1 MDLATAFSITVARR
15 PEALAVVDGERRCN
29 FREWQAESARVAGG
43 LARLGLRAGD
53 HLLVVLKN
61 RYENTTIY
69 WACHML
75 GVIYTP
81 LNWRAGAADVVYC
94 LADAEARAV
103 AFEGAS
109 AAAVRQALATA
120 GLNTLPR
127 VAVAD
132 ASCEA
137 GEHAYAELA
146 SGAALGKPA
155 QVDEHASCMMLYT
168 SGTTG
173 RPKGV
178 PRSHRNELS
187 AAVSQIAH
195 NRYLFGDS
203 ALGVM
208 PLYHTMGVRVL
219 LAAALLNGKFVCV
232 PTYDTERALRLVQ
245 DERISTMFLVPTLYY
260 DMLHHPAFGT
270 FDLRSL
276 ARIGYAGMNMT
287 QALSEACLAAF
298 APQLFV
304 NYYGTSEVYTLAF
317 CDHVDAKPGCAG
329 RPGLN
334 QAIRV
339 VRPDPGGEA
348 GPEDRVKP
356 GEPGEIIASLA
367 SPEAF
372 AGYWKRPEA
381 NAKALRSGWY
391 FTGDL
396 GRQDEDGELYVIG
409 RVDDM
414 VITGGENV
422 YPEEVENLLS
432 RCPLVGYAA
441 VVGMPDERWGQKL
454 VAFIEAAGEG
464 ANAERLDA
472 YLREAGLA
480 NFKRPKEYVLV
491 ERIPRSPVGKLL
503 RRELRAGNYKRLDQ
517 EH

>member
-15 PEALAVVDGERRCN
+15 PDAVALVDGERRLS
-29 FREWQAESARVAGG
+29 FRQWHTESARIAGG
-43 LARLGLRAGD
+43 LGRLGLRAGD

-61 RYENTTIY
+61 RCENTTLY

-75 GVIYTP
+75 GIVYTP
-81 LNWRAGAADVVYC
+81 LNWRAGAADIAFC

-109 AAAVRQALATA
+109 APAVREALAGGGPEA
-120 GLNTLPR
+120 LPR
-127 VAVAD
+127 VVLGDVKAEPGD
-132 ASCEA
+132 S
-137 GEHAYAELA
+137 AYAQLVA
-146 SGAALGKPA
+146 GAALERPLPA
-155 QVDEHASCMMLYT
+155 DEHAICMMLYT

-178 PRSHRNELS
+178 PRSHRNELA

-219 LAAALLNGKFVCV
+219 LATALLNGKFVCV
-232 PTYDTERALRLVQ
+232 PTYDTELALRLIQ
-245 DERISTMFLVPTLYY
+245 DERLATMFLVPTLYY
-260 DMLHHPAFGT
+260 DMLHHPAFHA
-270 FDLRSL
+270 FDLASL
-276 ARIGYAGMNMT
+276 KRIGYAGMTMT
-287 QALSEACLAAF
+287 HALSEACLRELK
-298 APQLFV
+298 PQLFV
-304 NYYGTSEVYTLAF
+304 NYYGSSEVYTLSF

-339 VRPDPGGEA
+339 VVPDPAGGA
-348 GPEDRVKP
+348 GPDDLVKP

-372 AGYWKRPEA
+372 AGYWKRPDA

-432 RCPLVGYAA
+432 RCPLVGNAA
-441 VVGMPDERWGQKL
+441 VIGMPDERWGQRL
-454 VAFIEAAGEG
+454 VAFIEPAAEG
-464 ANAERLDA
+464 ASVEQLEAHVRA
-472 YLREAGLA
+472 AGLA
-480 NFKRPKEYVLV
+480 NFKRPKEYVLI
-491 ERIPRSPVGKLL
+491 ESIPRSPVGKIL
-503 RRELRAGNYKRLDQ
+503 RRELRAGNYKRLQ
-517 EH
+517 

>member
-1 MDLATAFSITVARR
+1 MDLATAFALTVARR
-15 PEALAVVDGERRCN
+15 PDAVAVVEGERRWSY
-29 FREWQAESARVAGG
+29 RQWQAESARLAGG
-43 LARLGLRAGD
+43 LARLGLGAGD

-61 RYENTTIY
+61 RRENTTLY

-75 GVIYTP
+75 GIVYTP
-81 LNWRAGAADVVYC
+81 LNWRAGAADIAFC
-94 LADAEARAV
+94 LADAQARAV

-109 AAAVRQALATA
+109 APAVREALAGG
-120 GLNTLPR
+120 GLDALPR
-127 VAVAD
+127 VALAD
-132 ASCEA
+132 VKCEP
-137 GEHAYAELA
+137 GDNTYAQLA
-146 SGAALGKPA
+146 AGAAFERPA
-155 QVDEHASCMMLYT
+155 AVDERAICMMLYT

-178 PRSHRNELS
+178 PRSHRNELA

-219 LAAALLNGKFVCV
+219 LATALLNGKFVCV
-232 PTYDTERALRLVQ
+232 PTYDTELALRLIQ
-245 DERISTMFLVPTLYY
+245 EERLTTMFLVPTLYY
-260 DMLHHPAFGT
+260 DMLRHPAFHA
-270 FDLRSL
+270 FDLGSL
-276 ARIGYAGMNMT
+276 ERIGYAGMNMT
-287 QALSEACLAAF
+287 HTLSEACLAEF
-298 APQLFV
+298 KPQLFV
-304 NYYGTSEVYTLAF
+304 NYYGTSEVYTLSF

-339 VRPDPGGEA
+339 VTPDPAGGA
-348 GPEDRVKP
+348 GPEDLVKP

-372 AGYWKRPEA
+372 AGYWKRPDA
-381 NAKALRSGWY
+381 DAKALRSGWY

-432 RCPLVGYAA
+432 RCPQVGSAA

-454 VAFIEAAGEG
+454 VAFIEPAAQG
-464 ANAERLDA
+464 ASVEQLEAHVRA
-472 YLREAGLA
+472 AGLA
-480 NFKRPKEYVLV
+480 NFKRPKQYVLI
-491 ERIPRSPVGKLL
+491 ESIPRSPVGKIL
-503 RRELRAGNYKRLDQ
+503 RRELRAGNYKKLQ
-517 EH
+517 

>member
-1 MDLATAFSITVARR
+1 MDLATAFALTVARR
-15 PEALAVVDGERRCN
+15 PNALALVDGERRAS
-29 FREWQAESARVAGG
+29 FGQWHAESARVAGG

-61 RYENTTIY
+61 RYENTLLY

-75 GVIYTP
+75 GLVYTP
-81 LNWRAGAADVVYC
+81 LNWRAGAADIGYC

-109 AAAVRQALATA
+109 APAVREALAA
-120 GLNTLPR
+120 GGLETLPR
-127 VAVAD
+127 LVLAD
-132 ASCEA
+132 VKREA
-137 GEHAYAELA
+137 GDSAFAELA
-146 SGAALGKPA
+146 AGAALSRSVPS
-155 QVDEHASCMMLYT
+155 DEHAACMMLYT

-219 LAAALLNGKFVCV
+219 LASALLNGKFVCV
-232 PTYDTERALRLVQ
+232 PTYDTELALRLVQ

-260 DMLHHPAFGT
+260 DMLRHPALHA
-270 FDLRSL
+270 FDLGSL
-276 ARIGYAGMNMT
+276 ARIGYAGMTMT
-287 QALSEACLAAF
+287 HALSEACLAELK
-298 APQLFV
+298 PQLFV
-304 NYYGTSEVYTLAF
+304 NYYGSSEVYTLSF

-339 VRPDPGGEA
+339 VEPDPAGGA
-348 GPEDRVKP
+348 GPETIVKP

-381 NAKALRSGWY
+381 DARALRRGWY

-422 YPEEVENLLS
+422 YPEEIENLLS
-432 RCPLVGYAA
+432 RCPLVGNAA
-441 VVGMPDERWGQKL
+441 VIGMPDERWGQRL
-454 VAFIEAAGEG
+454 VAFVEPAAAG
-464 ANAERLDA
+464 ASAEQLEAHVRA
-472 YLREAGLA
+472 AGLA
-480 NFKRPKEYVLV
+480 NFKRPKEYVFV
-491 ERIPRSPVGKLL
+491 ERIPRSPVGKIL
-503 RRELRAGNYKRLDQ
+503 RRELRAGNYKTLQ
-517 EH
+517 

>member
-1 MDLATAFSITVARR
+1 MNLATAFALAVARR
-15 PEALAVVDGERRCN
+15 PDAIAVVDGERRAS
-29 FREWQAESARVAGG
+29 FRQWQAESARLAGG
-43 LARLGLRAGD
+43 LARLGLHAGD

-61 RYENTTIY
+61 RYENTTLY

-75 GVIYTP
+75 GIVYTP
-81 LNWRAGAADVVYC
+81 LNWRAGAADIAFC
-94 LADAEARAV
+94 LADAEASAV
-103 AFEGAS
+103 VFEGAS
-109 AAAVRQALATA
+109 ASTVREALAGR
-120 GLNTLPR
+120 GLDALPR
-127 VAVAD
+127 VVLGDVKLEPGDHPYALLGAD
-132 ASCEA
+132 AA
-137 GEHAYAELA
+137 V
-146 SGAALGKPA
+146 KRP
-155 QVDEHASCMMLYT
+155 QPVDEQAICLLLYT

-232 PTYDTERALRLVQ
+232 PTYDTELALRLIQ
-245 DERISTMFLVPTLYY
+245 EERLTTMFLVPTLYY
-260 DMLHHPAFGT
+260 DMLQHPALRA
-270 FDLRSL
+270 FDLASL
-276 ARIGYAGMNMT
+276 KRIGYAGMNMT
-287 QALSEACLAAF
+287 HALSEACVAEF
-298 APQLFV
+298 RPQLFV
-304 NYYGTSEVYTLAF
+304 NYYGSSEVYTLSF

-339 VRPDPGGEA
+339 VQADPAGGA
-348 GPEDRVKP
+348 GPEDLVKP

-372 AGYWKRPEA
+372 AGYWKRPDA
-381 NAKALRSGWY
+381 DAKSLRSGWY

-432 RCPLVGYAA
+432 RCPQVGRAA
-441 VVGMPDERWGQKL
+441 VIGMPDERWGQKL
-454 VAFIEAAGEG
+454 VAFVEPAAAG
-464 ANAERLDA
+464 ANLAQLEA
-472 YLREAGLA
+472 YVRQAGLA
-480 NFKRPKEYVLV
+480 NFKRPKEYVFV
-491 ERIPRSPVGKLL
+491 ESIPRSPVGKIL
-503 RRELRAGNYKRLDQ
+503 RRELRAGNYKKLQ
-517 EH
+517 

>member
-1 MDLATAFSITVARR
+1 MDLATAFGLTVARR
-15 PEALAVVDGERRCN
+15 PGAVAVVDGGRRTS
-29 FREWQAESARVAGG
+29 FRQWQDESARLAGG

-61 RYENTTIY
+61 RYENTTLY

-75 GVIYTP
+75 GLVYTP
-81 LNWRAGAADVVYC
+81 LNWRAGAADIAFC
-94 LADAEARAV
+94 LGDAEARAV
-103 AFEGAS
+103 AFEAAS
-109 AAAVRQALATA
+109 APAVREALAGE
-120 GLNTLPR
+120 GLESLPR
-127 VAVAD
+127 LVLPD
-132 ASCEA
+132 ANREA
-137 GEHAYAELA
+137 GDRTYAELVA
-146 SGAALGKPA
+146 GAALARSEP
-155 QVDEHASCMMLYT
+155 VDERATCMMLYT

-195 NRYLFGDS
+195 NRYVFGDS

-232 PTYDTERALRLVQ
+232 PTYDTELAMRLVQ
-245 DERISTMFLVPTLYY
+245 DERITTMFLVPTLYY
-260 DMLHHPAFGT
+260 DMLRHPLFHS
-270 FDLRSL
+270 FDLGSL
-276 ARIGYAGMNMT
+276 ERIGYAGMTMT
-287 QALSEACLAAF
+287 HALSEACLAQF
-298 APQLFV
+298 KPQLFV
-304 NYYGTSEVYTLAF
+304 NYYGSSEVYTLSF
-317 CDHVDAKPGCAG
+317 CDHVEAKPGCAG

-339 VRPDPGGEA
+339 VEPDPAGGA
-348 GPEDRVKP
+348 GPDDLVKP

-372 AGYWKRPEA
+372 AGYWKRPDA

-396 GRQDEDGELYVIG
+396 GRQDEDGELFVIG

-432 RCPLVGYAA
+432 RCPLVGNAA
-441 VVGMPDERWGQKL
+441 VIGMPDERWGQKL
-454 VAFIEAAGEG
+454 VAFIEPAAAGASVEQIE
-464 ANAERLDA
+464 AHVRS
-472 YLREAGLA
+472 AGLA

-491 ERIPRSPVGKLL
+491 ERIPRSPVGKIL
-503 RRELRAGNYKRLDQ
+503 RRELRAGNFRKLQ
-517 EH
+517 

>member
-1 MDLATAFSITVARR
+1 MSMDLATAFALTVARR
-15 PEALAVVDGERRCN
+15 PDAPAIVDGARRAS
-29 FREWQAESARVAGG
+29 FREWQAESARLAGG

-61 RYENTTIY
+61 RYENTTLY

-75 GVIYTP
+75 GVAYTP
-81 LNWRAGAADVVYC
+81 LNWRAGAADIAFC

-109 AAAVRQALATA
+109 AAAVREALAKG
-120 GLNTLPR
+120 GLEALPR
-127 VAVAD
+127 VVLPD
-132 ASCEA
+132 AKREA
-137 GEHAYAELA
+137 GDHAYGELA
-146 SGAALGKPA
+146 AGAALDRPA
-155 QVDEHASCMMLYT
+155 PVEEHATCMMLYT

-178 PRSHRNELS
+178 PRSHRNEIS

-219 LAAALLNGKFVCV
+219 LATALLNGKFVCV
-232 PTYDTERALRLVQ
+232 PTYDTELAMRLVQ
-245 DERISTMFLVPTLYY
+245 DERLTTMFLVPTLYY
-260 DMLHHPAFGT
+260 DMLQHPAFGAL
-270 FDLRSL
+270 DLGSL

-287 QALSEACLAAF
+287 HALSEACLAAF
-298 APQLFV
+298 KPQLFV

-339 VRPDPGGEA
+339 VAPDPEGGA
-348 GPEDRVKP
+348 GPDDLVEP

-372 AGYWKRPEA
+372 AGYWKRPDA

-422 YPEEVENLLS
+422 YPEEIENLLS
-432 RCPLVGYAA
+432 RCPQVGHVA
-441 VVGMPDERWGQKL
+441 VVGIPDERWGQKL
-454 VAFIEAAGEG
+454 VAFIEPAAGG
-464 ANAERLDA
+464 ASAEQLDA
-472 YLREAGLA
+472 HVRAAGLA
-480 NFKRPKEYVLV
+480 NFKRPKEYVLI
-491 ERIPRSPVGKLL
+491 ESIPRSPVGKIL
-503 RRELRAGNYKRLDQ
+503 RRELRAGNYKKLQ
-517 EH
+517 

>member
-1 MDLATAFSITVARR
+1 MDLATAFSISVARR
-15 PEALAVVDGERRCN
+15 PDAIAVVEGERRRC
-29 FREWQAESARVAGG
+29 FRDWHAESARLAGS
-43 LARLGLRAGD
+43 LARLGLRPGD

-61 RYENTTIY
+61 RYENTALY
-69 WACHML
+69 WACQML
-75 GVIYTP
+75 GMVYTP
-81 LNWRAGAADVVYC
+81 LNWRARAADVAYC
-94 LADAEARAV
+94 LADAAARAV

-109 AAAVRQALATA
+109 AEAVREALAA
-120 GLNTLPR
+120 GGLDALPR
-127 VAVAD
+127 VVLAD
-132 ASCEA
+132 VTSEP
-137 GEHAYAELA
+137 GDNAYAQLA
-146 SGAALGKPA
+146 AGAALERPVPA
-155 QVDEHASCMMLYT
+155 DEDAICLLLYT

-178 PRSHRNELS
+178 PRSHRNELA

-219 LAAALLNGKFVCV
+219 LATALLNGKFACV
-232 PTYDTERALRLVQ
+232 PTYDTEHAMRLVQ
-245 DERISTMFLVPTLYY
+245 DERLTTMFLVPTLYY
-260 DMLHHPAFGT
+260 DMLHHPAFRS
-270 FDLRSL
+270 FDLSSL
-276 ARIGYAGMNMT
+276 ARIGYAGMTMT
-287 QALSEACLAAF
+287 HALSEACLAQF
-298 APQLFV
+298 RPQLFV
-304 NYYGTSEVYTLAF
+304 NYYGSSEVYTLSF

-339 VRPDPGGEA
+339 VTPDPAGNA
-348 GPEDRVKP
+348 GPDDLVKP

-372 AGYWKRPEA
+372 AGYWKRPDA
-381 NAKALRSGWY
+381 DAKALRSGWY

-432 RCPLVGYAA
+432 HCPLVGCAA

-454 VAFIEAAGEG
+454 VAFIEPAAEG
-464 ANAERLDA
+464 ASVEPLDA

-491 ERIPRSPVGKLL
+491 ESIPRSPVGKIL
-503 RRELRAGNYKRLDQ
+503 RRELRAGNYKRLQ
-517 EH
+517 